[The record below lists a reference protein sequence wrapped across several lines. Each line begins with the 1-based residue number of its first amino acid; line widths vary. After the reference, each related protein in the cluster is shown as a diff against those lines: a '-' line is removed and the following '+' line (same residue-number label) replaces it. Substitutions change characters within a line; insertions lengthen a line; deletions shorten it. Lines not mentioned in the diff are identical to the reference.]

1 MKRFVILILCI
12 LVLESYEDSACFENE
27 VMFNGNCHDVFD
39 TVCLKSPGMR
49 LYLGEDGLGY
59 CDCMEGWLPFEGRC
73 YQELTP
79 ATPLCPDHQILLLKN
94 PKIPDFIFPGD
105 NIDSIQRQIQFNYSC
120 IESPCN
126 STSLPHR

>member
-1 MKRFVILILCI
+1 
-12 LVLESYEDSACFENE
+12 
-27 VMFNGNCHDVFD
+27 
-39 TVCLKSPGMR
+39 MR

-79 ATPLCPDHQILLLKN
+79 ANPLCPDQQILLLKN
-94 PKIPDFIFPGD
+94 PIVPDFIFPGD
-105 NIDSIQRQIQFNYSC
+105 NSDSIQRQIQFNYSC

-126 STSLPHR
+126 STSLPHRFVTRTMLVKFLCFIHGNHIGLATLFQIDQTTFMCIQKN